1 MRAALTTAANQIR
14 AFAERQLP
22 ASWSKEP
29 VPGLTTGQLV
39 RPLGS
44 VGCYVPSGRHPL
56 PSTLLMTAIPAQVA
70 GVERIVVV
78 SPKPAPETLAA
89 AHLLGITEFYRLGG
103 AHAVAALAY
112 GTATLPRVD
121 KIVGPGNLYVT
132 AAKRLVAFD
141 CAIDMLAGP
150 TEIVVT
156 SERGNAAE
164 IASDLVAQAEHDPE
178 ALAIFITTRADLAK
192 EVIAEA
198 KSRSRNN
205 AVAREALD
213 RNGLVIVASSVE
225 EARAI
230 TNRLAPEHLTV
241 DAASDLDWV
250 QNAGSVFVGRWSAQ
264 PMGDYISG
272 PNHTLPTGGMARVR
286 GGLSVNDFVKLITVQ
301 EYTAKGIRSLGPHAA
316 LLAEAEGLTGPRRS
330 DSHTHR
336 QRGGPVSEAAT
347 TLVPAPRA
355 SRTGHEGVSPSAR
368 QPRHAAPGLQRE
380 HLACSP
386 KVREVLGCISAGSL
400 TRYPEREPVEAIVA
414 AHLGLAPAQIAL
426 TNGVDEAIHV
436 LFEAFL
442 EEGDE
447 LLLPVPTYTMY
458 EVYASATDARVVSVQ
473 AADDL
478 PFPSSACLPR
488 SPRAPRSSPSPI
500 PTAPP
505 APRQYARSYWNSPR
519 ARLMPFCWSMRLTS
533 TFTAKP

>member
-1 MRAALTTAANQIR
+1 MKTIRTKGRGARQTAELIAALEDRGGAALDTVLPPVKRIVADVRKKGDRALFRYAARFDGLAGVSALRVTTEEMAAAWEAITPDLRAALITAADRIR
-14 AFAERQLP
+14 AFAVAQLP
-22 ASWSKEP
+22 ASWSDESI
-29 VPGLTTGQLV
+29 PGLTTGQLV

-56 PSTLLMTAIPAQVA
+56 PSTLLMTAIPAQAA
-70 GVERIVVV
+70 GVVRIAVV

-103 AHAVAALAY
+103 AHAVAALAC
-112 GTATLPRVD
+112 GTQSIKRVD

-156 SERGNAAE
+156 SERGNAND

-178 ALAIFITTRADLAK
+178 ALVIFITTRVELAR

-198 KSRSRNN
+198 ESRSRNN

-213 RNGLVIVASSVE
+213 RNGLAILASSVD
-225 EARAI
+225 EAREI

-301 EYTAKGIRSLGPHAA
+301 EYTAQGIRSLGPPAV
-316 LLAEAEGLTGPRRS
+316 LLAEAEGLT
-330 DSHTHR
+330 
-336 QRGGPVSEAAT
+336 A
-347 TLVPAPRA
+347 
-355 SRTGHEGVSPSAR
+355 
-368 QPRHAAPGLQRE
+368 HA
-380 HLACSP
+380 
-386 KVREVLGCISAGSL
+386 
-400 TRYPEREPVEAIVA
+400 EAIRTR
-414 AHLGLAPAQIAL
+414 LQK
-426 TNGVDEAIHV
+426 
-436 LFEAFL
+436 
-442 EEGDE
+442 
-447 LLLPVPTYTMY
+447 
-458 EVYASATDARVVSVQ
+458 
-473 AADDL
+473 
-478 PFPSSACLPR
+478 
-488 SPRAPRSSPSPI
+488 RSS
-500 PTAPP
+500 
-505 APRQYARSYWNSPR
+505 RD
-519 ARLMPFCWSMRLTS
+519 
-533 TFTAKP
+533 